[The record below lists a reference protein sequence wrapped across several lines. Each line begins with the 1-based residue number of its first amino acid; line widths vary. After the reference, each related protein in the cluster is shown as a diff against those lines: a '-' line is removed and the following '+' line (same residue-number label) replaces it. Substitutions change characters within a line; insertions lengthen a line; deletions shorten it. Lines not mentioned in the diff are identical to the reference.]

1 MAAVAVAQ
9 PAAQAMKTFAS
20 SSDVA
25 ALIARAKS
33 ERKPDQPTFAQPIVQ
48 LAPYNASLE
57 YRALVGPAAVHE
69 KEAELFYVVEGS
81 GTLVT
86 GGKLVNEKRNNPEN
100 LGGTAIE
107 GGASRPVAKGDFII
121 VPENTPHWFSA
132 INGALVVMSFHV
144 PHPVAT
150 H

>member
-81 GTLVT
+81 PSRAAPRGPSPKGTSSSFPKTRHT
-86 GGKLVNEKRNNPEN
+86 GLAPSTEP
-100 LGGTAIE
+100 
-107 GGASRPVAKGDFII
+107 S
-121 VPENTPHWFSA
+121 S
-132 INGALVVMSFHV
+132 
-144 PHPVAT
+144 
-150 H
+150 